1 MIIPHEID
9 NNTAAKEIFNQA
21 IDTARDCYKEL
32 QELDIKN
39 EDARAVLPNA
49 CSTNLVMTINLRSL
63 SNFMNERLCKKSQD
77 EIRQLAKLMKEAV
90 LSENCWGDFKEYLDK
105 RILVPKCEKN
115 KVKFCPERKSC
126 GRQKTAKE
134 INEIISKSKEDM

>member
-1 MIIPHEID
+1 M
-9 NNTAAKEIFNQA
+9 K
-21 IDTARDCYKEL
+21 
-32 QELDIKN
+32 
-39 EDARAVLPNA
+39 
-49 CSTNLVMTINLRSL
+49 
-63 SNFMNERLCKKSQD
+63 NERLCKKSQD
-77 EIRQLAKLMKEAV
+77 EIRKLAKLMKEAV

-134 INEIISKSKEDM
+134 INEIISNSPTSSSIHSVE